1 MKKFWTLPMALVL
14 AGIGAT
20 QTTYASESV
29 RLYIPATPELG
40 IISQRLSDLESQQ
53 GEFRN
58 DFIFSFPE
66 TRKLAVKIAVYRD
79 GKLDTS
85 ASGLFHIYGV
95 PDQSDSTKRVNASS
109 FSISRHF
116 PQPPDKP
123 LNGRT
128 ETSWAINFP
137 NYSYGFAEKSAATKS
152 TYQGS
157 ASFVETADLRR
168 GAVIMKSSEG
178 KFRLSVWVQ
187 SVPRQKSD
195 PRYGIKR
202 FSIAAPKKPS
212 R

>member
-1 MKKFWTLPMALVL
+1 MKKFWTLPLALIFTGL
-14 AGIGAT
+14 GAT
-20 QTTYASESV
+20 QTTHASESV

-40 IISQRLSDLESQQ
+40 IINQRLSDLESQQ

-58 DFIFSFPE
+58 DFIFSFPA

-79 GKLDTS
+79 GKLDSS

-95 PDQSDSTKRVNASS
+95 PNQNDSTKRANASS
-109 FSISRHF
+109 FSISRYF

-123 LNGRT
+123 RNGRT
-128 ETSWAINFP
+128 ETSWAVNLP
-137 NYSYGFAEKSAATKS
+137 NYSYGFVEKSAATKNDYQSSS
-152 TYQGS
+152 TF
-157 ASFVETADLRR
+157 AETADLRR
-168 GAVIMKSSEG
+168 GAVIMKASTG

-202 FSIAAPKKPS
+202 FAVAAPKK
-212 R
+212 